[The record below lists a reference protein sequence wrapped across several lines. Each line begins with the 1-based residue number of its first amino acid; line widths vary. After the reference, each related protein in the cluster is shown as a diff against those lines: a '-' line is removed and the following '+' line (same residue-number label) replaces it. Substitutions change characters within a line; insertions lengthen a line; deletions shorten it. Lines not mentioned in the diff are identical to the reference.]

1 MDLRPHARV
10 HSHQRRLPELVG
22 RGEEKTLQF
31 RKKHDEVAVANI
43 EALPNQLRSQV
54 LLDALPWIEDITGK
68 TVVIKYGGAA
78 MVAGELRDAVVD
90 DIIMLKLMGAN
101 PIIVHGGGPNINAM
115 LKRLDIP
122 THFEGG
128 QRVTDD
134 QTMEVVKM
142 TLVGQVNQDL
152 VSAINRHG
160 SVAVGLNGADAKIIQ
175 AEPLDSKLG
184 RVGKVKSINTR
195 LIEDLLAA
203 DYIPVIATVGYGDD
217 GDYNI
222 NADTVAG
229 EVAAAVGAQKIV
241 FITDVDG
248 IYKDFDDKTT
258 LISRM
263 ALSEAAALADE
274 GTMSS
279 GMIPKINACVT
290 ALSAGVR
297 KAHIINGTV
306 AHSLVLEI
314 FTDSGVGTLIMR
326 HQNDS
331 MDPDFV
337 EAPVSNFA
345 SKLDQ
350 SIQTIG
356 RSE

>member
-1 MDLRPHARV
+1 M
-10 HSHQRRLPELVG
+10 
-22 RGEEKTLQF
+22 QF
-31 RKKHDEVAVANI
+31 RKQYSELDVNDI
-43 EALPNQLRSQV
+43 DTLPNAVRSRV

-101 PIIVHGGGPNINAM
+101 PVIVHGGGPNINAM

-122 THFEGG
+122 VRFENG

-134 QTMEVVKM
+134 ATMEIVKM

-160 SVAVGLNGADAKIIQ
+160 SVAVGLNGADAKIIK
-175 AEPLDSKLG
+175 ATSLDPALG
-184 RVGKVKSINTR
+184 RVGKVESINTT

-203 DYIPVIATVGYGDD
+203 DYIPVIATVGYGED

-229 EVAAAVGAQKIV
+229 EIAASLGAQKIV

-248 IYKDFDDKTT
+248 IYTDFDDKST
-258 LISRM
+258 LILRM
-263 ALSEAAALADE
+263 ALSEAVELAE
-274 GTMSS
+274 SGTMSS

-290 ALSAGVR
+290 ALSAGVG

-306 AHSLVLEI
+306 PHSLVLEI
-314 FTDSGVGTLIMR
+314 FTDAGVGTLIVR
-326 HQNDS
+326 HKDDGVS
-331 MDPDFV
+331 PGFV

-345 SKLDQ
+345 SKLEQ

-356 RSE
+356 RGE

>member
-1 MDLRPHARV
+1 M
-10 HSHQRRLPELVG
+10 
-22 RGEEKTLQF
+22 QF
-31 RKKHDEVAVANI
+31 RKQYSDVEI
-43 EALPNQLRSQV
+43 TDIDTLPNQVRSRV

-78 MVAGELRDAVVD
+78 MVAGELREAVVD

-122 THFEGG
+122 SHFENG
-128 QRVTDD
+128 QRVTDE

-152 VSAINRHG
+152 VSAINKHG

-175 AEPLDSKLG
+175 AEPLDPALG
-184 RVGKVKSINTR
+184 RVGKVKSINTT
-195 LIEDLLAA
+195 LIEDLIVS
-203 DYIPVIATVGYGDD
+203 DYIPVIATVGYGED

-229 EVAAAVGAQKIV
+229 EIAAAVGAQKIV

-248 IYKDFDDKTT
+248 IYMDFDDKST
-258 LISRM
+258 LILRM
-263 ALSEAAALADE
+263 ALSEAVEMAE
-274 GTMSS
+274 SGTMSS

-290 ALSAGVR
+290 ALSAGVK

-306 AHSLVLEI
+306 PHSLVLEI
-314 FTDSGVGTLIMR
+314 FTDAGVGTLIIR
-326 HQNDS
+326 HADDS
-331 MDPDFV
+331 VDPDFV

-345 SKLDQ
+345 SKLEQ

-356 RSE
+356 RGE

>member
-1 MDLRPHARV
+1 M
-10 HSHQRRLPELVG
+10 QY
-22 RGEEKTLQF
+22 
-31 RKKHDEVAVANI
+31 RKKYDEVDVADI
-43 EALPNQLRSQV
+43 DALPNQLRARV

-128 QRVTDD
+128 QRVTDE
-134 QTMEVVKM
+134 QTMEIVKM

-152 VSAINRHG
+152 VSAINKHG

-175 AEPLDSKLG
+175 AEPLDPKLG

-203 DYIPVIATVGYGDD
+203 VGYGDD

-229 EVAAAVGAQKIV
+229 EIAAAVGAQKIV

-248 IYKDFDDKTT
+248 IYTDFDDKST
-258 LISRM
+258 LVFRM
-263 ALSEAAALADE
+263 ALSEAVELANE

-306 AHSLVLEI
+306 PHSLVLEI
-314 FTDSGVGTLIMR
+314 FTDSGVGTLIVR
-326 HQNDS
+326 HQDDS